1 MAEQE
6 EKPKAPNVGG
16 HRHSHEAV
24 KSLVDEIRRFWRNSP
39 EGQKP
44 RDDLL
49 SLLQRKLQDLDQDM
63 EARMR
68 TPGGKNEE
76 AENRAPTSFSC
87 DKLASAAAG
96 SMFGATI
103 ALALLLLVFLGF
115 GAHWLVHWLFDDP
128 GAGTI
133 VVAVVL
139 TEIFP
144 GLAVIA
150 RATDL
155 ARWIKSRS
163 EPIACELCLNW
174 RGLLGGLLLVSVLI
188 LLATVAWLMIGG
200 E

>member
-1 MAEQE
+1 MAEE
-6 EKPKAPNVGG
+6 EQKQQTLNVGG
-16 HRHSHEAV
+16 HRHSHEVV
-24 KSLVDEIRRFWRNSP
+24 KGLVDEIRRFWRNSP

-63 EARMR
+63 DAWQR
-68 TPGGKNEE
+68 TFGGKDE
-76 AENRAPTSFSC
+76 AEGGNLPGISC
-87 DKLASAAAG
+87 DKFGNAAAG

-115 GAHWLVHWLFDDP
+115 GAHWLVHWLFEEP

-139 TEIFP
+139 IEIFP
-144 GLAVIA
+144 GLAVVA

-155 ARWIKSRS
+155 ARWIKIRT
-163 EPIACELCLNW
+163 EPIACELCQNW
-174 RGLLGGLLLVSVLI
+174 RGLLGGLLLVSLLI
-188 LLATVAWLMIGG
+188 LLALAAWLVISDG
-200 E
+200 